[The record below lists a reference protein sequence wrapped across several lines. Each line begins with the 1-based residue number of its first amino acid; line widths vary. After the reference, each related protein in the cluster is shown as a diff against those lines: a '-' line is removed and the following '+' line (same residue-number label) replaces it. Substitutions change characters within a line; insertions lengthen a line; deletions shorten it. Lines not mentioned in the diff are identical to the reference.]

1 MKHVRCVRSLAVVT
15 PEPAAGRAQPRVNH
29 SMGQLRLV
37 PTLFTLFTAVLALA
51 VALTPASAQV
61 PQGTLAKKVI
71 QDARLPE
78 PPASAAGATYVGDE
92 ECGACHKPQRANYE
106 KSLHS
111 KAVDTRT
118 PAAVRSCETCHG
130 PGSKHVE
137 DPEEGRMRN
146 FRTINADEASAV
158 CSTCHASSEHALWA
172 GSKHEARK
180 VACVTCHSVHASKG
194 PKLIKEESQVNLCA
208 NCHRNIVNKLNRFNH
223 MPVREDK
230 MVCSS
235 CHNTHGSANVKM
247 LRTGTTVDEACTS
260 CHSEKRGPY
269 LWEHA
274 PVANSCVTC
283 HDPHGSSNERLL
295 VAKLPFLCQR
305 CHVTARHP
313 PTVYNGFTLKTS
325 SSANRLAGR
334 GCVNCHSQI
343 HGSNSPNGKFF
354 QR

>member
-1 MKHVRCVRSLAVVT
+1 MRHIPLAPSLVT
-15 PEPAAGRAQPRVNH
+15 LLAPI
-29 SMGQLRLV
+29 
-37 PTLFTLFTAVLALA
+37 LALT
-51 VALTPASAQV
+51 VAIGPAEANAQV
-61 PQGTLAKKVI
+61 PQASLVKKVT

-78 PPASAAGATYVGDE
+78 APASAAGATYVGDE
-92 ECGACHKPQRANYE
+92 ECGTCHKPEKANFD
-106 KSLHS
+106 KTLHS
-111 KAVDTRT
+111 KTVDSRT

-137 DPEEGRMRN
+137 DPDNPVRN
-146 FRTINADEASAV
+146 FRTVSADEASAV
-158 CSTCHASSEHALWA
+158 CTTCHVSSEHALWA

-180 VACVTCHSVHASKG
+180 VACVTCHSVHDSKG
-194 PKLIKEESQVNLCA
+194 PKLMKEATQANLCA
-208 NCHRNIVNKLNRFNH
+208 DCHRNIVNKLNRFNH

-235 CHNTHGSANVKM
+235 CHNTHGSPNVKM

-260 CHSEKRGPY
+260 CHAEKRGPY

-305 CHVTARHP
+305 CHVTSRHP
-313 PTVYNGFTLKTS
+313 PTVYNAFTLRTS